1 MISHPVGGWR
11 PIDLYNERY
20 LIMYGSV
27 LDAITTDDNLIEMG
41 PIDLSQDITSDPT
54 EILVNMAKKN
64 EIDPWNIDIVEV
76 TDKFLNRIEELE
88 RLDLRISGRTLFYAS
103 VLLRMKSNT
112 LLEPEPDTENEY
124 DEPLD
129 YTEYTDTPIPPPP
142 LRRRTLRP
150 ATLKDLITELKKAE
164 KVEKRRIH
172 RIKQQTPS
180 ERTKQTLQARNK
192 SVMELAHE
200 EDIEKRII
208 ELNKKLYEVFKTK
221 DRIKFTEITPEDNND
236 RMMTF
241 LALLFIA
248 GRKKIRLEQDKLFEE
263 ITICKQDQKGV
274 TS

>member
-1 MISHPVGGWR
+1 
-11 PIDLYNERY
+11 
-20 LIMYGSV
+20 MYGSV

-208 ELNKKLYEVFKTK
+208 ELNKKLYEIFKTK